1 MYPRAFV
8 QAPGRSEEAKFWM
21 MMYIVFGLLTTLGSI
36 LSAIVFMLAAVTA
49 SRNFHNRVFK
59 SVLRGSVN
67 LFFDVQVHH

>member
-8 QAPGRSEEAKFWM
+8 QAPGISEDEKFWL
-21 MMYIVFGLLTTLGSI
+21 MMYGVFGLLTTLGYI
-36 LSAIVFMLAAVTA
+36 LSSVVFMFSAVTA

-67 LFFDVQVHH
+67 LFFDVQVQH